1 MARLDVLLVNPPSDF
16 GPVTGEEGSRE
27 HLGLG
32 YLAATLRQAGF
43 TVEILDA
50 YFGGCSVR
58 QTAEAILKRQ
68 CRVLG
73 ISVFQSAARK
83 TFDLLKHL
91 RRGGLKAHI
100 TLGGHFPSL
109 KDQEIMRHA
118 PEVDSIVRGEGEHTL
133 LELVRAVSDGAGFS
147 EVLGLTFRK
156 GSDIIRND
164 PRPLIRDLDSLPF
177 PARDTLDTKKAGP
190 RAMVASSR
198 GCYATCSFC
207 SIRSFY
213 KSSPGPTWRGRTPEN
228 VVDEIEWLNQ
238 SYGVTTISFADD
250 SFCGPGKAGKD
261 RARRIGEEILRRGL
275 NIEYSVDLRANDIEE
290 EFLAFLKSSGLR
302 GVFLGLESGVQS
314 DLDLYSKGVTV
325 EQNVKALQVIRDL
338 GLEVKVGF
346 ILFNPESKVG
356 EVIRNLEF
364 LKEQG
369 LQQIV
374 PNELLVLAG
383 TPIERILESRG
394 SLLGPFWRRSYRY
407 SSFWVSLMARLFR
420 AGRWAKRLAQRG
432 LNDRGQN

>member
-1 MARLDVLLVNPPSDF
+1 MDVLLVNPPSDF
-16 GPVTGEEGSRE
+16 GSISGEEGSRE

-50 YFGGCSVR
+50 YFGGHSVR
-58 QTAEAILKRQ
+58 RTAQEILKREF
-68 CRVLG
+68 RVLG
-73 ISVFQSAARK
+73 ISVFQSAAGK
-83 TFDLLKHL
+83 TFKLLKYL
-91 RRGGLKAHI
+91 RSGGLKAHI

-109 KDQEIMRHA
+109 KDWEIMRQA

-133 LELVRAVSDGAGFS
+133 FELVRAVSDGGDFS
-147 EVLGLTFRK
+147 EILGLTYRK
-156 GSDIIRND
+156 GSEVVIND

-177 PARDTLDTKKAGP
+177 PARDTLDTKKSGP

-198 GCYATCSFC
+198 GCYAACSFC

-228 VVDEIEWLNQ
+228 VVDEIEWLNK

-261 RARRIGEEILRRGL
+261 RARRIGEELLRRGL
-275 NIEYSVDLRANDIEE
+275 NIEYYIDLRANDIEE
-290 EFLAFLKSSGLR
+290 EFLSFLKSSGLR
-302 GVFLGLESGVQS
+302 GIFLGVESGIQS

-325 EQNVKALQVIRDL
+325 EDNIRALRVLRNL
-338 GLEVKVGF
+338 GLEAKVGF
-346 ILFNPESKVG
+346 ILFNPDSKVG

-364 LKEQG
+364 LKEHG
-369 LQQIV
+369 LGLVV
-374 PNELLVLAG
+374 PNEFMAFVG
-383 TPIERILESRG
+383 TPLEILYESQGRL
-394 SLLGPFWRRSYRY
+394 SGPFWRRSYKY
-407 SSFWVSLMARLFR
+407 SSLGVTLLARLFR
-420 AGRWAKRLAQRG
+420 FGRWMKNLAMTISPR
-432 LNDRGQN
+432 